1 MKLSKK
7 QADIV
12 FIILVSICTTAILS
26 FGILCTH
33 HAIDREFFTLW
44 RPDFISGC
52 LISIPTGF
60 ILNPLLKKLIDHY
73 TEKDN

>member
-1 MKLSKK
+1 MKLSRK
-7 QADIV
+7 QADAV
-12 FIILVSICTTAILS
+12 FVVVVSIGTTAILS

-33 HAIDREFFTLW
+33 HAINREFFTLW

-60 ILNPLLKKLIDHY
+60 ILNPQLKKLVDRFTVH
-73 TEKDN
+73 D